1 MSIESTLIDAMDCRE
16 LEQSVDAFL
25 DGEFDE
31 RERVEAEAHLDGCP
45 PCRSMVDG
53 QARIR
58 TSSAPACATPWPRP
72 RRRLAPDALR
82 DRLIRSLARERRPL
96 WRRTFSPLPI
106 ATLAACAAGV
116 LVVLAT
122 HSGNPDLLEDAI
134 RNHHRGLPLEV
145 DAAAMPGWFTGKL
158 DFHPSLPHFGG
169 GLARVEG
176 ARLSNL
182 REWPAAYVRYQL
194 PRGQVGL
201 FIVDDPAR
209 SFDAPGRDVRVGNEM
224 VRVASSTRLQR
235 GDLAAGRDRL
245 LAGVRPRRGRSLP
258 ARPGCAGSGADL
270 RRTARWRTPHHRWT
284 RPPGFDRAVAF
295 PTPGTSGALPAVPCH
310 GEVGLLTPAAGHG

>member
-16 LEQSVDAFL
+16 LERSVDAFL

-31 RERVEAEAHLDGCP
+31 RERVEAEAHLEGCP
-45 PCRSMVDG
+45 RCRSMVDG

-58 TSSAPACATPWPRP
+58 TSIRARLRDAMAAPAAAGM
-72 RRRLAPDALR
+72 APDALR
-82 DRLIRSLARERRPL
+82 DRVVRSLARERRPV
-96 WRRTFSPLPI
+96 WRRAFSPLPI

-209 SFDAPGRDVRVGNEM
+209 RFDTPGRDVRVGNEI
-224 VRVASSTRLQR
+224 VRVASSRGYNVAIWRQDEIVYSLVSDLDEDALFRLVQ
-235 GDLAAGRDRL
+235 AAQVQ
-245 LAGVRPRRGRSLP
+245 A
-258 ARPGCAGSGADL
+258 
-270 RRTARWRTPHHRWT
+270 
-284 RPPGFDRAVAF
+284 PP
-295 PTPGTSGALPAVPCH
+295 P
-310 GEVGLLTPAAGHG
+310 